1 MDSQIRIED
10 LKYKK
15 FREEIA
21 DMPEEKLIHEFY
33 QKTLLCDE
41 NEQIMENLMNGI
53 FISDGNGNALHANA
67 AYRNCQN
74 R

>member
-21 DMPEEKLIHEFY
+21 DMPEEELIHKF
-33 QKTLLCDE
+33 
-41 NEQIMENLMNGI
+41 
-53 FISDGNGNALHANA
+53 
-67 AYRNCQN
+67 
-74 R
+74 

>member
-41 NEQIMENLMNGI
+41 NEQIMEKNFYDFKI
-53 FISDGNGNALHANA
+53 YIQYF
-67 AYRNCQN
+67 QN
-74 R
+74 SESIIKFTKFF